1 MDSTVLSYADGECI
15 GTPIYF
21 FFALNTTHLTDTSQR
36 LNLDE
41 LARVAKKY
49 SLSVRVTGV
58 ADSSTGTSSI
68 NDSLSISR
76 AGFITAE
83 LEQRGIPAKRIIRV
97 SKGGIADYTPVE
109 ANRHTKVEL
118 CFPKAK

>member
-1 MDSTVLSYADGECI
+1 MYWYTYLFLFCFQYGVLK
-15 GTPIYF
+15 
-21 FFALNTTHLTDTSQR
+21 DTSQR
-36 LNLDE
+36 LNFNE
-41 LARVAKKY
+41 LARVTKKY
-49 SLSVRVTGV
+49 SLSVRVTGA

-118 CFPKAK
+118 FFPKAK